1 MIYKKKDKRTFHPVS
16 VYEDNNGL
24 KKLLHKKFNS
34 SEVSKL
40 FMACTASIA

>member
-1 MIYKKKDKRTFHPVS
+1 MIYKRKTRTFLYS
-16 VYEDNNGL
+16 VNVHEDNGL
-24 KKLLHKKFNS
+24 KKPLHKKFNS